1 MWDEILADGD
11 CKVILRSYLMIK
23 VVFITVLVL
32 TTETPSQGWLQWSD
46 HYKDIEVCKK
56 KVDEDFDKVSAAIKG
71 YLGKKFV
78 SVLKMGCMTHE
89 EAADLNTKLGH

>member
-1 MWDEILADGD
+1 
-11 CKVILRSYLMIK
+11 MIK

-32 TTETPSQGWLQWSD
+32 TTETPSQRWLQWSE
-46 HYKDIEVCKK
+46 HYKDEEFCKK
-56 KVDEDFDKVSAAIKG
+56 KVDEDFDKVSAAVKG
-71 YLGKKFV
+71 YLGNKFV

>member
-1 MWDEILADGD
+1 
-11 CKVILRSYLMIK
+11 V
-23 VVFITVLVL
+23 
-32 TTETPSQGWLQWSD
+32 
-46 HYKDIEVCKK
+46 HYKDLEVCKK
-56 KVDEDFDKVSAAIKG
+56 NVDEDFDKVSSAIKD

>member
-1 MWDEILADGD
+1 
-11 CKVILRSYLMIK
+11 MI
-23 VVFITVLVL
+23 V
-32 TTETPSQGWLQWSD
+32 TPRFALPSSQFHSLQWSV
-46 HYKDIEVCKK
+46 HYKDLEVCKK
-56 KVDEDFDKVSAAIKG
+56 NVDEDFDKVSSAIKD

>member
-1 MWDEILADGD
+1 
-11 CKVILRSYLMIK
+11 MIK

-32 TTETPSQGWLQWSD
+32 TTETPSQRWLQWSD
-46 HYKDIEVCKK
+46 HYRDVEVCKK
-56 KVDEDFDKVSAAIKG
+56 KVDEDFDKVSATVKG

>member
-1 MWDEILADGD
+1 
-11 CKVILRSYLMIK
+11 MIK

-32 TTETPSQGWLQWSD
+32 TTETPSQGWLQWPD
-46 HYKDIEVCKK
+46 HYKEIEVCKK

-89 EAADLNTKLGH
+89 EAADLNAKLGH